1 MKRFIGVPSALLL
14 LIGLLMTVSVA
25 CGDDDEDADVVAKAD
40 KAEVVA
46 EADKAEEVAV
56 KDDKFGGTL
65 RMVSPASVGSLDPIF
80 ASGFETVVLGNH
92 IYEIPF
98 GWDDNFDIVPRMT
111 EEWEVSSDG
120 KEYTFTNRKDLVFHN
135 GEKVTSDD
143 MIASLKRWLTAG
155 YATAG
160 LMRDR
165 AVDPVD
171 PFERVDDRT
180 YKLKLAQPYGEVLR
194 SWSYLNRIPI
204 VVPKALVDAAP
215 TQSEELPEIIGS
227 GPYKLELFEQ
237 GNRVVMVRHE
247 AYVPRKDQPQ
257 QHNLGGSA
265 VAYIDKLEW
274 LEIPED
280 ETKVAGLETGEW
292 DALVGANL
300 DFLKRLQ
307 GNAKL
312 NINFYKGFKSVF
324 TLNSINPPLDKKLVR
339 QAVLAVIDVDAMMT
353 AWGPTDAW
361 QLCPAWYW
369 CGTPQDSKAG
379 SELYNQKDPEKAK
392 RLLAEAG
399 YDNEVVT
406 LMNSSDNAIVP
417 SGPGII
423 LKQVMEDAGFNVD
436 APGLDWSTLI
446 SLVGKTDQW
455 NIFSSARVHWALG
468 DPLSDPTYS
477 GTVGFMGQP
486 DDLVA
491 LRMEYIL
498 EADPAGK
505 KAIMDKIQAGLY
517 DFVPEIRLGEWF
529 AIYPATKALKGFAVK
544 SMPLYFNAW
553 LER

>member
-1 MKRFIGVPSALLL
+1 MATAMPLSK
-14 LIGLLMTVSVA
+14 GLQ
-25 CGDDDEDADVVAKAD
+25 
-40 KAEVVA
+40 AEQS
-46 EADKAEEVAV
+46 KY
-56 KDDKFGGTL
+56 GGTL
-65 RMVSPASVGSLDPIF
+65 RLTSPASVKSLDPIF
-80 ASGFETVVLGNH
+80 VSGFEAVVMGNH
-92 IYEIPF
+92 LFEVPF

-111 EEWEVSSDG
+111 GEWEVSSDG

-135 GEKVTSDD
+135 GDPVTSDD
-143 MIASLKRWLTAG
+143 MIASLKRWLSAQ

-180 YKLKLAQPYGEVLR
+180 YKLLLAKPYGEVLR
-194 SWSYLNRIPI
+194 SWAYLNRIPI
-204 VVPKALVDAAP
+204 IVPKELVDAAP
-215 TQSEELPEIIGS
+215 SQSEELPEIIGS

-247 AYVPRKDQPQ
+247 GYVPRTDQAQ

-265 VAYIDKLEW
+265 VPYIDKLEW

-292 DALVGANL
+292 DALVGVNL

-307 GNAKL
+307 GNDKL

-324 TLNSINPPLDKKLVR
+324 TFNVISPPLDKKKVR
-339 QAVLAVIDVDAMMT
+339 QAVLAVVDVDAIMT

-361 QLCPAWYW
+361 RLCAAWYW
-369 CGTPQDSKAG
+369 CGTPQESSAG
-379 SELYNQKDPEKAK
+379 SDLYNQKDPEKAG
-392 RLLAEAG
+392 RLLKEAG
-399 YDNEVVT
+399 YDNEAVT
-406 LMNSSDNAIVP
+406 LMNAGDNAIVP
-417 SGPGII
+417 NGPGII
-423 LKQVMEDAGFNVD
+423 LKQLMEDAGFNVD
-436 APGLDWSTLI
+436 MPGMDWSTLTSKI
-446 SLVGKTDQW
+446 GSYDQW

-477 GTVGFMGQP
+477 GTAEFLGQP
-486 DDLVA
+486 DDLIA
-491 LRMEYIL
+491 LRLEYL
-498 EADPAGK
+498 LDATEAERPALLNR
-505 KAIMDKIQAGLY
+505 IQAGLF

-529 AIYPATKALKGFAVK
+529 AIYPATKGLKGFGVK